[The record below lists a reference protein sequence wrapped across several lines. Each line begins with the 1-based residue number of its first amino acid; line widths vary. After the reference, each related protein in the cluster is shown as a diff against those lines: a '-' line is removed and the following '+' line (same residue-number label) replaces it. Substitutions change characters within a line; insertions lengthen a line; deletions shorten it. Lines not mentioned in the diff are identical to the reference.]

1 MQAAF
6 DTGVRAVLYAYRT
19 CVVFLSNLCRV
30 LIEPVSCPYRTCVV
44 SLSNLCRVLIEP
56 VVV

>member
-19 CVVFLSNLCRV
+19 CVVSLSNLCRV

-44 SLSNLCRVLIEP
+44 SLSNLCRVVTSTTTI
-56 VVV
+56 